1 MPGSKLIVSSCVEI
15 HEGCP
20 VVMSV
25 DNTNQVQ
32 VTCGTVGVDA
42 FEFVLQREA
51 LRAFVELGA
60 DALAEIDRLRSR
72 CAG

>member
-1 MPGSKLIVSSCVEI
+1 MLGPNLLVSSCVMI
-15 HEGCP
+15 REGCP
-20 VVMSV
+20 VEMNV
-25 DNTNQVQ
+25 DNDNQVQ

-51 LRAFVELGA
+51 LRAIVELGV
-60 DALAEIDRLRSR
+60 DALEEIDRLRNR